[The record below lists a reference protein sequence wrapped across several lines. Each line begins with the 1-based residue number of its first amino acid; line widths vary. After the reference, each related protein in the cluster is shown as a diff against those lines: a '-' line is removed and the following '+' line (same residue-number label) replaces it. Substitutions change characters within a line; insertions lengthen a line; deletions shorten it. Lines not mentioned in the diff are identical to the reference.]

1 MFSAADYGLDAVE
14 VWPENW
20 LAWRLFCD
28 VATQWRTGVNGPTGL
43 DYGPLMRLLDLEKLS
58 AEDWRD
64 TFDCVR
70 ACEGAALD
78 QIRLNAAD

>member
-1 MFSAADYGLDAVE
+1 MFTAADYGLDEVE

-20 LAWRLFCD
+20 TAWRLFCGLS
-28 VATQWRTGVNGPTGL
+28 TQWRVGMNGPTGL
-43 DYGPLMRLLDLEKLS
+43 EYTALYPLLDREQLS
-58 AEDWRD
+58 ADEWRE

-78 QIRLNAAD
+78 QMRLNAAD

>member
-1 MFSAADYGLDAVE
+1 M
-14 VWPENW
+14 
-20 LAWRLFCD
+20 
-28 VATQWRTGVNGPTGL
+28 NGPTGL
-43 DYGPLMRLLDLEKLS
+43 DYGPLIRLLDLEKLS

-78 QIRLNAAD
+78 QIRQNATA